1 MDILKII
8 MVALAGVISASLVKS
23 VRAEIS
29 LYISL
34 ATGIIILLMILS
46 SLTDAFSSFRA
57 IYNRVEYGHE
67 YLPVIIKVLV
77 IAYLSDFTS
86 QLCKDAGQAAIGTK
100 VELAGKVIIFLI
112 SLPVLTSV
120 IALIDKLL

>member
-8 MVALAGVISASLVKS
+8 MVALAGVILASLVKS

-57 IYNRVEYGHE
+57 IYNRVEYGRE